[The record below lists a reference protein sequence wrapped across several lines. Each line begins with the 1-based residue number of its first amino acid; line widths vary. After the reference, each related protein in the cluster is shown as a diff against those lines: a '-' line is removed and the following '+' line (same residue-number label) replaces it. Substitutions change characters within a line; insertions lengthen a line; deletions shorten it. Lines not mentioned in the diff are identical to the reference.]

1 MPLKEFEQDSNDK
14 VCNDK
19 EAEAEKNLRKILRL
33 PPHQLVKVPIPVRIS
48 VFQISSTIL
57 ILKEIPNFWI
67 NFYKL

>member
-33 PPHQLVKVPIPVRIS
+33 PPHQLVKVPLPVRIS
-48 VFQISSTIL
+48 VFQIS
-57 ILKEIPNFWI
+57 
-67 NFYKL
+67 